1 MGGGGSSGGGGVN
14 TGMTGGGF
22 QLYNALGYDPSQP
35 QGGGGFNWG
44 GAGQAIGGGL
54 QNFGQSI
61 QSGSQQGIPQMSGSS
76 PYPQSEIGT
85 GAPYAQN
92 SFIPQTNIDDAIMR
106 LLGGFGGQA

>member
-35 QGGGGFNWG
+35 QGGGFNWG
-44 GAGQAIGGGL
+44 GFGQAIGGGL
-54 QNFGQSI
+54 QNFGQSM
-61 QSGSQQGIPQMSGSS
+61 QSGGGSIPQIGDSS
-76 PYPQSEIGT
+76 PFPQSQIET

-92 SFIPQTNIDDAIMR
+92 TFIPQTNVDDLIAR
-106 LLGGFGGQA
+106 LLGGYGGQA